1 MIRQLKEKFLA
12 KDARGKKVQKNIIVI
27 IILQG
32 ISVLTSFLLV
42 PLTIDYVSASEYGIW
57 LTISSIVGWF
67 SLVDIGMG
75 SGLKNKLTEA
85 LAQNDIILAKKYV
98 STTYISLGVFVTLI
112 FSILLAVTCFID
124 WAVILNQ
131 PDSMKSMLTET
142 MFIVVAF
149 FAMRMIV
156 SLISMILT
164 AHMLP
169 AASTAINTASNLLTL
184 IVILIL
190 TELIPGDLRVL
201 ALVLS
206 GIPVLV
212 YILVTIILF
221 SKKYKKISPS
231 WKYFDKREM
240 KSLLNLGVG
249 FFFIKISMILLF
261 QTSNIIIIHWFT
273 NEDVVVYNVAYKL
286 FSVAFIMFD
295 MLVQPYWT
303 AFTDAWVKKD
313 NEWIQDSIAKLLRI
327 WKVIS
332 LCCIIVLLLSPI
344 IYKIWIGDSVHIP
357 FILSAVMC
365 LYFICRCYGG
375 TYNMFINGTG
385 KIRIQSITLAIMT
398 LLYFPLAYFLAK
410 ILNIGLI
417 AIPLSLIATD
427 IYSLFIARIH
437 YKRLL
442 SNSATGL
449 WNK

>member
-1 MIRQLKEKFLA
+1 MIKQLKEKFLA
-12 KDARGKKVQKNIIVI
+12 KDARGKKVQKNILII

-32 ISVLTSFLLV
+32 ISVFTSFLLV

-85 LAQNDIILAKKYV
+85 LAKNDTVLAKKYV
-98 STTYISLGVFVTLI
+98 STTYISLGVFVTLV
-112 FSILLAVTCFID
+112 FSILLAVTCFMD

-131 PDSMKSMLTET
+131 PESMRSMLTET
-142 MFIVVAF
+142 MFVVIAF
-149 FAMRMIV
+149 FALRMIV
-156 SLISMILT
+156 SLVGMILT

-169 AASTAINTASNLLTL
+169 AASAAINTASNLLVL
-184 IVILIL
+184 LAIFILAKM
-190 TELIPGDLRVL
+190 IPGDLRVL

-206 GIPVLV
+206 GIPVLI
-212 YILVTIILF
+212 YMLVSLVLF
-221 SKKYKKISPS
+221 AKKYRDISPS
-231 WKYFDKREM
+231 LKFFDKREM
-240 KSLLNLGVG
+240 GSLLNLGFG

-273 NEDVVVYNVAYKL
+273 NEDVVVYNIAYKL
-286 FSVAFIMFD
+286 FSVAFILFD

-313 NEWIQDSIAKLLRI
+313 TDWIKDSIQKLLRT
-327 WKVIS
+327 WKIIS
-332 LCCIIVLLLSPI
+332 LCTVIVLFLSPV
-344 IYKIWIGDSVHIP
+344 IYSIWIDGSVHIP

-385 KIRIQSITLAIMT
+385 KIRIQSITLAVMT
-398 LLYFPLAYFLAK
+398 LLYIPLAFLLVK

-417 AIPLSLIATD
+417 AIPLSLIVTD
-427 IYSLFIARIH
+427 FYSLFIARTQ

-442 SNSATGL
+442 NNRATGL

>member
-12 KDARGKKVQKNIIVI
+12 NDARGKKVQKNIIVI

-98 STTYISLGVFVTLI
+98 STTYISLGIFVTLI

-131 PDSMKSMLTET
+131 ADSMKSMLTET

-206 GIPVLV
+206 GIPVLI

-442 SNSATGL
+442 SNSARGL

>member
-231 WKYFDKREM
+231 WKYFDRREM

-385 KIRIQSITLAIMT
+385 KIRIQSIMLAIMT

>member
-131 PDSMKSMLTET
+131 ADSMKSMLTET

-206 GIPVLV
+206 GIPVLI

>member
-12 KDARGKKVQKNIIVI
+12 NDARGKKVQKNIIVI

-67 SLVDIGMG
+67 SLVDI
-75 SGLKNKLTEA
+75 
-85 LAQNDIILAKKYV
+85 DV
-98 STTYISLGVFVTLI
+98 STTYISLGIFVTLI

-131 PDSMKSMLTET
+131 ADSMKSMLTET

-206 GIPVLV
+206 GIPVLI

>member
-206 GIPVLV
+206 GIPVLI

>member
-12 KDARGKKVQKNIIVI
+12 NDARGKKVQKNIIVI

-98 STTYISLGVFVTLI
+98 STTYISLGIFVTLI

-131 PDSMKSMLTET
+131 ADSMKSMLTET

-206 GIPVLV
+206 GIPVLI

>member
-206 GIPVLV
+206 GIPVLI

-221 SKKYKKISPS
+221 SKKYKNISPS

>member
-12 KDARGKKVQKNIIVI
+12 NDARGKKVQKNIIVI

-98 STTYISLGVFVTLI
+98 STTYISLGIFVTLI

-131 PDSMKSMLTET
+131 ADSMKSMLTET
-142 MFIVVAF
+142 LFIVVAF

-206 GIPVLV
+206 GIPVLI